1 MNAFSA
7 RGWFLPA
14 TTLSGEVSMNVAV
27 TRDGV
32 DAKGSESDGLTLIAC
47 PTSQNETTER
57 EFNQVGRYNA
67 LHLAGQALSL
77 AESLSPSYMQVYV
90 NSLEDF
96 SALKELG
103 NKKKR

>member
-1 MNAFSA
+1 MS
-7 RGWFLPA
+7 
-14 TTLSGEVSMNVAV
+14 VAV
-27 TRDGV
+27 TRDSV
-32 DAKGSESDGLTLIAC
+32 DAEGKDTDGLSLIAC
-47 PTSQNETTER
+47 PTSQNESTEK

-96 SALKELG
+96 SALKDLG
-103 NKKKR
+103 SKKKR

>member
-1 MNAFSA
+1 MS
-7 RGWFLPA
+7 
-14 TTLSGEVSMNVAV
+14 VAV

-32 DAKGSESDGLTLIAC
+32 DAEGNETDGLSLIAC
-47 PTSQNETTER
+47 PTSQNDPTEK

-103 NKKKR
+103 SKKKR

>member
-1 MNAFSA
+1 MS
-7 RGWFLPA
+7 
-14 TTLSGEVSMNVAV
+14 VAV

-32 DAKGSESDGLTLIAC
+32 DAGSKETDGLSLIAC
-47 PTSQNETTER
+47 PTSQNESTAK

-96 SALKELG
+96 SALKDLG
-103 NKKKR
+103 SKKKR

>member
-1 MNAFSA
+1 MS
-7 RGWFLPA
+7 
-14 TTLSGEVSMNVAV
+14 VAV
-27 TRDGV
+27 TQDGV
-32 DAKGSESDGLTLIAC
+32 DAEIKEIDGLSLIAC
-47 PTSQNETTER
+47 PTSQNESTEK

-96 SALKELG
+96 SALKDFG
-103 NKKKR
+103 GKKKR